1 MINSTALYKPKAN
14 FRTYLFT
21 IAHSTLV
28 DFYRKT
34 KPTQTIGFED
44 AGITE
49 DLANNLTALA
59 MPEDIFILKQKARQ
73 LMQALDKLHAEQKET
88 ASSTSSIVTM
98 MMSTIIFFS
107 FHLMFTKVPNRSS
120 KGLLRSFPASSMG
133 GIFFQTFST
142 PSRMT

>member
-73 LMQALDKLHAEQKET
+73 LMQALDKLPSEQKET
-88 ASSTSSIVTM
+88 AVIHFEQE
-98 MMSTIIFFS
+98 IAKI
-107 FHLMFTKVPNRSS
+107 TKIKIETAKSR
-120 KGLLRSFPASSMG
+120 LRYAKNKLKAAVLN
-133 GIFFQTFST
+133 
-142 PSRMT
+142 